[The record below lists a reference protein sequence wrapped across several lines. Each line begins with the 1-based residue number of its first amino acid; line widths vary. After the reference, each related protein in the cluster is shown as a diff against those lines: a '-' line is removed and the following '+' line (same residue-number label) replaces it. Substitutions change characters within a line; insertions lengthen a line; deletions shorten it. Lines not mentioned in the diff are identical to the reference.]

1 MMNTKGSEF
10 IRRIGL
16 LMLFGAGFLLFLF
29 VVKIR
34 SLIHYQGPPS
44 RSLLLSIFLYCAI
57 IGVGLLRLKRW
68 AVILLFLPGILF
80 VLIMVYGIIA
90 LKQPL
95 PMPEGLFSISF
106 IVVILGIPA
115 IMLRLWKELNW

>member
-1 MMNTKGSEF
+1 MNTKGSEF

-29 VVKIR
+29 VVNIR

-57 IGVGLLRLKRW
+57 VGVGLLRLKRW

-80 VLIMVYGIIA
+80 ALITIYGIIV

-95 PMPEGLFSISF
+95 PMPWGLFSISF